1 MQIPSEFF
9 EGLFVA
15 ELFGLSRR
23 EIRYLVD
30 HAPQELKLKLLHLE
44 VWAHVCL
51 HDASQ
56 GADRQAAKGAC
67 DSPLICRTYMRSNWA
82 QQ

>member
-1 MQIPSEFF
+1 MQIPAEFF

-15 ELFGLSRR
+15 DLFGLSMR
-23 EIRYLVD
+23 EIRYLVN

-51 HDASQ
+51 HDAPREQIVRRLREHVSVSRTSSQ
-56 GADRQAAKGAC
+56 HALQLSQR
-67 DSPLICRTYMRSNWA
+67 
-82 QQ
+82 